1 MQRFV
6 IRARVRLTAAV
17 RRLQWK
23 SHEKSSSI
31 GRQLLVAS
39 RVVGSR
45 PVITKL
51 AAIACLT
58 GAIGSP
64 TTANS
69 QALPPPRDGDI
80 RVLYWELTNR
90 TQVWLTLELRSL
102 DGKPLPT
109 GMNLTFTVEFPGK
122 RPSRPLDRI
131 EVRANAGYM
140 WAPKI
145 ELSFKVD
152 GRETIDLT
160 PPGLVSLVEGA
171 VWNYLPVEVSIDTLG
186 RLASAKHIDGNAL
199 GLEFELT
206 DSQLKAIRTFY
217 ERVRS
222 DNPGGMKDGL

>member
-1 MQRFV
+1 MTK
-6 IRARVRLTAAV
+6 RLMAATV
-17 RRLQWK
+17 C
-23 SHEKSSSI
+23 
-31 GRQLLVAS
+31 VAS
-39 RVVGSR
+39 AVSNA
-45 PVITKL
+45 TF
-51 AAIACLT
+51 
-58 GAIGSP
+58 
-64 TTANS
+64 ANS

-171 VWNYLPVEVSIDTLG
+171 VWNYLPVEVSIETLR